1 MYSMRKLP
9 RLIIVFLLTVW
20 LLGGHELF
28 PGPATAPKEN
38 IVLAASPAKPEAAQ
52 TEAAKVEA
60 PILSSLSGA
69 ERNRVAGLIQA
80 ARQERA
86 LDWLDA
92 VVVPASAI
100 KFEEAFKR
108 RCGLPDLKINHQR
121 LSTGEVTTRVQEEV
135 KAGRVTV
142 DIFAVAAPRLFYA
155 LKEVGALYQYDS
167 REHKYYESA
176 KKAGLTFE
184 PGYWLSPVAYT
195 FSPVTNP
202 KFYARDI
209 ASWYDILDPK
219 LKGKIYMPNAGGTE
233 APLYHFIGLRQVL
246 PRSYFEQIAA
256 LSPVMGGGSSVEA
269 TQKLAS
275 GEQWVSI
282 TNAFR
287 LIQVVVQT
295 GVIMKAFYPK
305 EGTPMLGHAYAIL
318 SKAPHANAAKLFLD
332 FLFSEEGQTLYTAL
346 EGTIAARDGLKVPDY
361 VRRYSPPLATI
372 KSIPI
377 DWKHLDDNALNSAR
391 EEWRQIFKR

>member
-1 MYSMRKLP
+1 M
-9 RLIIVFLLTVW
+9 
-20 LLGGHELF
+20 
-28 PGPATAPKEN
+28 
-38 IVLAASPAKPEAAQ
+38 
-52 TEAAKVEA
+52 
-60 PILSSLSGA
+60 
-69 ERNRVAGLIQA
+69 
-80 ARQERA
+80 
-86 LDWLDA
+86 
-92 VVVPASAI
+92 
-100 KFEEAFKR
+100 
-108 RCGLPDLKINHQR
+108 
-121 LSTGEVTTRVQEEV
+121 
-135 KAGRVTV
+135 
-142 DIFAVAAPRLFYA
+142 DIFGVAAPGLFYA
-155 LKEVGALYQYDS
+155 LKEFGALTQYKS
-167 REHKYYESA
+167 PESTHYESA

-202 KFYARDI
+202 KFYAKEI
-209 ASWYDILDPK
+209 ASWYDVLDPK
-219 LKGKIYMPNAGGTE
+219 LRGKIYMPNTGGSE
-233 APLYHFIGLRQVL
+233 APLYHYIGLRQVL
-246 PRSYFEQIAA
+246 ARSYFEKLAA
-256 LSPVMGGGSSVEA
+256 LSPVMGGGSSVES

-287 LIQVVVQT
+287 LTQTVTQT
-295 GVIMKAFYPK
+295 GVTMKAFYPK

-318 SKAPHANAAKLFLD
+318 AKAPHPSAARLFID

-361 VRRYSPPLATI
+361 VSQYSPPLATI